1 MNVKELIAE
10 LETEPGEAAV
20 CITDPDDPNELLEIT
35 GIEVDTDGTI
45 VLLTEGDEDEEETI
59 ETLSTGEDS

>member
-1 MNVKELIAE
+1 
-10 LETEPGEAAV
+10 
-20 CITDPDDPNELLEIT
+20 LLEIT